1 MKHLILI
8 ALCCAPILGVAQ
20 STKEIEK
27 AYFEVTKN
35 GESAYFTDVYAT
47 STPFNKE
54 QFFLIKEYAMEKEGI
69 FDVQLLD
76 DGKTIRF
83 AHLSYVLEETIKHFA
98 LLGSESISVEPRETY
113 FFSL

>member
-1 MKHLILI
+1 MKYLIFI
-8 ALCCAPILGVAQ
+8 ALCCAPMLGSAQ
-20 STKEIEK
+20 STKAIEN
-27 AYFEVTKN
+27 ALFEVNIN

-47 STPFNKE
+47 GTPFNKD
-54 QFFLIKEYAMEKEGI
+54 QFFVIQQHTMQKEGI

-83 AHLSYVLEETIKHFA
+83 AHLSYVMEETIKAFA

-113 FFSL
+113 VF